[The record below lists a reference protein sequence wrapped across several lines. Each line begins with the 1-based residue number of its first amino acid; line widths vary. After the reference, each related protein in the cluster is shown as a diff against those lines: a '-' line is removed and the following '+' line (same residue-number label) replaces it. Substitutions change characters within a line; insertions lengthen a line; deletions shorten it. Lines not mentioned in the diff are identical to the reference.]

1 MWKSVRH
8 YALEIY
14 TVLALL
20 WVAGAVMAGELSV
33 IQQLV
38 LIDTVLFVL
47 HEWEEAR
54 FPGGFIEMGVQ
65 RMHLEVSAEFLHDCR
80 LPAGF
85 FLLLLSILPFVFDEV
100 KMLTMALATF
110 GLAEGLVHTVAIRLF
125 RVKRCYTPG
134 LVTAWLETAVSV
146 LLTVYLATNHLG
158 RWYDY
163 VFGPLIT
170 LACFGLF
177 QRIMT
182 RLMGVPY
189 RDMPKYLK
197 RLFTR
202 TSA

>member
-20 WVAGAVMAGELSV
+20 WVVGAVMAGGLSV

-38 LIDTVLFVL
+38 LIDAVLFVL

-54 FPGGFIEMGVQ
+54 FPGGFIETGVQ
-65 RMHLEVSAEFLHDCR
+65 RMQLAVSADFLRDCR
-80 LPAGF
+80 LPAGV

-100 KMLTMALATF
+100 PMLTMALATF
-110 GLAEGLVHTVAIRLF
+110 GLAEGLVHTVAIWLF
-125 RVKRCYTPG
+125 RAKRCYTPG
-134 LVTAWLETAVSV
+134 LVTAWLEAAVSV
-146 LLTVYLATNHLG
+146 LLTVYLAANHLG

-163 VFGPLIT
+163 VSGPLIA
-170 LACFGLF
+170 LAGFGLF

-197 RLFTR
+197 RLLNP